1 MAIRKIE
8 MNNADNEKPLPSKS
22 LRAVKSI
29 IAKIKP
35 KGGLRKQQTKA
46 TIANAETPLRVGA

>member
-1 MAIRKIE
+1 